1 MNLNP
6 FFFFIVFGA
15 FMKLIWEIGIAI
27 IILTGSLIS
36 VIAKLVI
43 AIINKNNKNK
53 GIKDEN
59 K

>member
-6 FFFFIVFGA
+6 FFFFLVFGV
-15 FMKLIWEIGIAI
+15 FMKMIWEIGIAI
-27 IILTGSLIS
+27 IIWIFSLIS
-36 VIAKLVI
+36 VISRLIV
-43 AIINKNNKNK
+43 AIINKNK

>member
-27 IILTGSLIS
+27 IILTGSLIN
-36 VIAKLVI
+36 VISRLIV
-43 AIINKNNKNK
+43 AIINKNK

>member
-15 FMKLIWEIGIAI
+15 FMKMIWEIGIAI
-27 IILTGSLIS
+27 IVLIGSLIN

>member
-6 FFFFIVFGA
+6 FFFFIVFGV

-27 IILTGSLIS
+27 IILTGSLIN
-36 VIAKLVI
+36 VISRLIV
-43 AIINKNNKNK
+43 AIINKNK

>member
-6 FFFFIVFGA
+6 FFFFVVFGV

-27 IILTGSLIS
+27 IILTGSLIN
-36 VIAKLVI
+36 VISKLVI

-53 GIKDEN
+53 GIEDEN